1 MSLKAKRVRPAKRAG
16 GVQKRNGPAW
26 PFRFGG
32 WVSRASAPCFIGVS
46 CKAKRNGC
54 FQRCHWE
61 SLAPRPPEDGYKQE
75 GPVHYQW
82 VRRYN
87 ILGGD
92 SFFENSLTK
101 CNMAN
106 LQDPERKRGELSS
119 DTLSPS
125 CLSDSMDLLHLSKEK
140 VLQHFMQ
147 LQHLGGTRSWSAPA
161 CAAAT
166 RWSDRRPTRR

>member
-1 MSLKAKRVRPAKRAG
+1 MGMSLECLMREPEVREAKWGPIPVSVQAWFVRPSG
-16 GVQKRNGPAW
+16 L
-26 PFRFGG
+26 
-32 WVSRASAPCFIGVS
+32 CFVEVRV
-46 CKAKRNGC
+46 KAKRNGC

-61 SLAPRPPEDGYKQE
+61 SLGPRPPEDGYKQE

-82 VRRYN
+82 VTGRD
-87 ILGGD
+87 ILSGD

-147 LQHLGGTRSWSAPA
+147 LQH
-161 CAAAT
+161 
-166 RWSDRRPTRR
+166 